1 MTLSQHKDPLLVER
15 MLIKE
20 TVDGGRLFRVVHVD
34 DSANRIWLFDV
45 NEKAW
50 PVPYD
55 RAALTAGFLSE
66 PPTFVVEYADPFPIR
81 LSHDEDETISAA
93 DRSHDRRWQII
104 LYLLGEE
111 GDRDLLFN
119 IPRKRRI
126 DETVAAKKVSRP
138 TVVAAIMRYWQRGM
152 TSNALRPDY
161 SNCGGPGKPRNI
173 VSGRKVGRPRTI
185 TPGIGTSV
193 NDNLRRVLR
202 VGADHYLNEKEPSQQ
217 ESLDFAVKI
226 FFPDELQE
234 LLTEKITFID
244 EKPTLRQFSYFLS
257 SYDSLKQRF
266 RARHGQ
272 KQFELVG
279 REILGKGDQNARG
292 PGDKFQ
298 VDATIADVYLRSQFD
313 RRRIVG
319 RPVIYFVIDV
329 WSRLIVGVYIG
340 FEGPSWIGA
349 MMALINMVTPK
360 VEFCRQFGIEISHD
374 QWPSHHAPRTILAD
388 RGELMSVRLGKRI
401 VDTLRIQ
408 IENTSPGRGDLK
420 GIVERRFRVVPA
432 IFKQWTPG
440 YVKPDFGTRGARD
453 YRLESALDLKEFTKI
468 VILAVLQHNRETVD
482 GIDVP
487 AEMTTDGLSA
497 TPLDRWTWGIVNRSG
512 SLRDLHLEDVA
523 LAVMPRDSARVT
535 AKGIRFKGGYYT
547 SETAEASGWFVK
559 ARLKG
564 EWSLKVSYD
573 PRSLDKLYMWD
584 PKTPR
589 GYETCRLLDPYLEL
603 SGKTLFEYE
612 EKELAAKV
620 LAASGED
627 LRQAKRIETDS
638 EMEKIQQEAV
648 AKTRAVEDRN
658 ASVASQVSDI
668 SGNHAGEKAFQR
680 PIETIDLSPNLQPS
694 DPSPVIVSEEP
705 DTYEA
710 DLLALL
716 QGQEANDT
724 PTES

>member
-1 MTLSQHKDPLLVER
+1 
-15 MLIKE
+15 
-20 TVDGGRLFRVVHVD
+20 
-34 DSANRIWLFDV
+34 
-45 NEKAW
+45 
-50 PVPYD
+50 
-55 RAALTAGFLSE
+55 
-66 PPTFVVEYADPFPIR
+66 
-81 LSHDEDETISAA
+81 
-93 DRSHDRRWQII
+93 
-104 LYLLGEE
+104 
-111 GDRDLLFN
+111 
-119 IPRKRRI
+119 
-126 DETVAAKKVSRP
+126 
-138 TVVAAIMRYWQRGM
+138 
-152 TSNALRPDY
+152 
-161 SNCGGPGKPRNI
+161 
-173 VSGRKVGRPRTI
+173 
-185 TPGIGTSV
+185 
-193 NDNLRRVLR
+193 
-202 VGADHYLNEKEPSQQ
+202 
-217 ESLDFAVKI
+217 
-226 FFPDELQE
+226 
-234 LLTEKITFID
+234 
-244 EKPTLRQFSYFLS
+244 
-257 SYDSLKQRF
+257 
-266 RARHGQ
+266 
-272 KQFELVG
+272 
-279 REILGKGDQNARG
+279 
-292 PGDKFQ
+292 
-298 VDATIADVYLRSQFD
+298 
-313 RRRIVG
+313 
-319 RPVIYFVIDV
+319 
-329 WSRLIVGVYIG
+329 
-340 FEGPSWIGA
+340 